1 MLSRTLK
8 IGVTGGIGSGKTV
21 VCNIFQT
28 LGIPVFNAD
37 DRAKDLMRNNLQ
49 VKSAILSTFGEKA
62 YLDSGALNTVY
73 MSKYV
78 FKNVDK
84 LRELNKIVHPA
95 VGLDFE
101 LWAASHRSKPYVI
114 REAALLV
121 ESGSY
126 KLLDFMINV
135 TAPIDLRIARVLS
148 RDPHRS
154 RQDVLDIISNQ
165 LSENDVTEKSTFVIE
180 NDDHSLVIPQVLRI
194 HNNFI
199 S

>member
-1 MLSRTLK
+1 MLSKTLK
-8 IGVTGGIGSGKTV
+8 IGVTGGIGSGKTI

-114 REAALLV
+114 KEAALLV

-126 KLLDFMINV
+126 KLLDFLINV

-165 LSENDVTEKSTFVIE
+165 LSENDVTEK
-180 NDDHSLVIPQVLRI
+180 
-194 HNNFI
+194 
-199 S
+199 